1 MSLFSYDLTNL
12 ALRRMQHSA
21 QTLRVSSENLMNADT
36 PGAKARSVAAFDF
49 ARELAA
55 SRKSRD
61 SASPTVLPDRLHLTS
76 AGHMPIPGGDTAFDE
91 TMGASWEV
99 SVNGNSIVRAQ
110 ESMKVGEAKLE
121 ADLSRNILTKSMH
134 FLRTALGRS

>member
-55 SRKSRD
+55 SRESR
-61 SASPTVLPDRLHLTS
+61 SSTSMSVRPESLHLTNT
-76 AGHMPIPGGDTAFDE
+76 GHMPIPGNDDVFHETA
-91 TMGASWEV
+91 GASWEV
-99 SVNGNSIVRAQ
+99 SVNGNSIIRAQ
-110 ESMKVGEAKLE
+110 ESMKIGEAKIE
-121 ADLSRNILTKSMH
+121 ADLSRNILAKSMQ
-134 FLRTALGRS
+134 FLRTALGRA